1 MKEDPNLILINLF
14 TCDYSIL
21 YLTKKRLVFL
31 HTKRYYTNELK
42 LYWIASSFII
52 VRAFNAAGKPM

>member
-21 YLTKKRLVFL
+21 YLTKKHLVFL
-31 HTKRYYTNELK
+31 HTKRYYTNELI
-42 LYWIASSFII
+42 LYWIALSFII

>member
-21 YLTKKRLVFL
+21 YLTKSA
-31 HTKRYYTNELK
+31 
-42 LYWIASSFII
+42 LYFTHKALLY
-52 VRAFNAAGKPM
+52 K